1 MSWAPM
7 GIVLD
12 PFHFLLTHKVKN
24 NYYKKTKKNKKNNYY
39 NDDNSKQI

>member
-1 MSWAPM
+1 MSWGPM

-24 NYYKKTKKNKKNNYY
+24 NYY